1 MKRIIFTINLFLCVA
16 LTTHGQSDLDLA
28 GGIGLSGP
36 MLSASYQFHSKWSVG
51 SSVSYLHLKGATQ
64 TTLSGQSVN
73 INAFLNFVQVGFF
86 GKYHPMVK
94 YDSHE
99 FGKKSF
105 FISRNSFYLKSGVFL
120 RNKPVLSISSTFSEP
135 LKVGDLTLTPDQTG
149 KVDVFLMTG
158 NIMAYAGMG
167 LTLTTPIKRFK
178 IGMEVGSFYHGKP
191 KVVMEASGALQHN
204 SRNQEQLQR
213 NLSFIQILPQIQ
225 IDFIYQLKKFKS
237 NQIFK

>member
-1 MKRIIFTINLFLCVA
+1 MFLCVV
-16 LTTHGQSDLDLA
+16 LSTQGQSTLDLA

-36 MLSASYQFHSKWSVG
+36 MLSTSYQFHPKWSMG

-73 INAFLNFVQVGFF
+73 ISAFLNFVQVGFF
-86 GKYHPMVK
+86 GKYHPMAE
-94 YDSHE
+94 YDSHGY
-99 FGKKSF
+99 GKKSF
-105 FISRNSFYLKSGVFL
+105 FFARNSFYLKSGVFL
-120 RNKPVLSISSTFSEP
+120 RNKPVLTISSTFSEP

-167 LTLTTPIKRFK
+167 LTLATPIKRFK
-178 IGMEVGSFYHGKP
+178 IGMEAGSYYHGKP

>member
-1 MKRIIFTINLFLCVA
+1 MKRIIFTINIFLCVA
-16 LTTHGQSDLDLA
+16 LTTYGQSDLDLA

-36 MLSASYQFHSKWSVG
+36 MLSASYQFHPKWSVG

-73 INAFLNFVQVGFF
+73 ISAFLNFVQVGFF
-86 GKYHPMVK
+86 GKYHPMAK
-94 YDSHE
+94 YDSHGY
-99 FGKKSF
+99 GKKSF
-105 FISRNSFYLKSGVFL
+105 FFARNSFYLKSGVFL
-120 RNKPVLSISSTFSEP
+120 RNKPVLTISSTFSEP

-158 NIMAYAGMG
+158 NVMAYAGMG
-167 LTLTTPIKRFK
+167 LTLATPIKRFK
-178 IGMEVGSFYHGKP
+178 IGMEVGSYYHGIP
-191 KVVMEASGALQHN
+191 KVVMESSGTLQHN

-213 NLSFIQILPQIQ
+213 NLSFLQMLPQIQ

-237 NQIFK
+237 NQIIK

>member
-1 MKRIIFTINLFLCVA
+1 MFLCVV
-16 LTTHGQSDLDLA
+16 LSTQGQSTLDLA

-36 MLSASYQFHSKWSVG
+36 MLSTSYQFHPKWSVG
-51 SSVSYLHLKGATQ
+51 SSVSYLHLNGATQ

-73 INAFLNFVQVGFF
+73 ISAFLNFVQVGFF
-86 GKYHPMVK
+86 GKYHPMAK

-105 FISRNSFYLKSGVFL
+105 FIARNSFYLKSGVFL
-120 RNKPVLSISSTFSEP
+120 RNKPVLTISSTFSEP

-158 NIMAYAGMG
+158 NIMAFAGIG
-167 LTLTTPIKRFK
+167 LTLATPIKRFK
-178 IGMEVGSFYHGKP
+178 IGMEVGSYYHGKP
-191 KVVMEASGALQHN
+191 KVVMESSGTLQHN

-213 NLSFIQILPQIQ
+213 NLSFVQILPQIQ
-225 IDFIYQLKKFKS
+225 IDFIYEFKKFKS
-237 NQIFK
+237 NQIIK

>member
-1 MKRIIFTINLFLCVA
+1 
-16 LTTHGQSDLDLA
+16 
-28 GGIGLSGP
+28 
-36 MLSASYQFHSKWSVG
+36 MLSASYQFHPKWSVG

-64 TTLSGQSVN
+64 TILSGQSVN

-204 SRNQEQLQR
+204 TRNQEQLQR

>member
-1 MKRIIFTINLFLCVA
+1 VLSTQ
-16 LTTHGQSDLDLA
+16 GQSTLDLA

-36 MLSASYQFHSKWSVG
+36 MLSTSYQFHPKWSVG
-51 SSVSYLHLKGATQ
+51 SSVSYLHLNGATQ

-73 INAFLNFVQVGFF
+73 ISAFLNFVQVGFF
-86 GKYHPMVK
+86 GKYHPMAK

-105 FISRNSFYLKSGVFL
+105 FIARNSFYLKSGVFL
-120 RNKPVLSISSTFSEP
+120 RNKPVLTISSTFSEP

-158 NIMAYAGMG
+158 NIMAFAGIG
-167 LTLTTPIKRFK
+167 LTLATPIKRFK
-178 IGMEVGSFYHGKP
+178 IGMEVGSYYHGKP
-191 KVVMEASGALQHN
+191 KVVMESSGTLQHN

-213 NLSFIQILPQIQ
+213 NLSFVQILPQIQ
-225 IDFIYQLKKFKS
+225 IDFIYEFKKFKS
-237 NQIFK
+237 NQIIK